1 LKNLYRKIPWRH
13 YNFRGDITK
22 FRRKIGNLYKMIT
35 RAGYKISSVII
46 AYKAQLVYNNQE
58 SGKTKAE
65 QEIIYP

>member
-1 LKNLYRKIPWRH
+1 M
-13 YNFRGDITK
+13 ITK
-22 FRRKIGNLYKMIT
+22 
-35 RAGYKISSVII
+35 AGYKISSVII